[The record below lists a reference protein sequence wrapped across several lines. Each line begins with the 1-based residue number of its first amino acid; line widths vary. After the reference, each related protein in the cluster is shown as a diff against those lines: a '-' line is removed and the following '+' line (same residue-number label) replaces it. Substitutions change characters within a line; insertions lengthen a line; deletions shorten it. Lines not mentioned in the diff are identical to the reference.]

1 MGDYDD
7 TTYYLWVEETHKKA
21 VTLRLRVKKTL
32 FEGKSPFQTVH
43 ILETVE
49 HGRMLINDGMFML
62 CERDE
67 FVYHEMISHVPL
79 FLHPSPEKVLVIG
92 GGDGGTV
99 REVLK
104 HPGVKECRLVEIDG
118 MVVEACREFIPSTAS
133 ALDDPR
139 ARVTIDD
146 GVRFVAET
154 DERFD
159 VVLIDSTDPFG
170 AAAGLFDEKFY
181 SNVKKILTAQGIVV
195 AQGESPFYEMEMQK
209 KMVERM
215 ASLYERVHIYN
226 YTNLTYPGGFWSF
239 VLATRGLCPI
249 GDFDGARVERANLDL
264 SWYNAN
270 LHRGAFAIPEFQ
282 RKELGEGLTP
292 IERQ

>member
-7 TTYYLWVEETHKKA
+7 TTFYLWVEETHQKA
-21 VTLRLRVKKTL
+21 VTLRFRVRRTL
-32 FEGKSPFQTVH
+32 FEGRSPFQKVH
-43 ILETVE
+43 IVETVD
-49 HGRMLINDGMFML
+49 HGRLLINDGMFMV

-67 FVYHEMISHVPL
+67 FVYHEMICHVPL
-79 FLHPSPEKVLVIG
+79 FLHPAPEKVLVIG

-104 HPGVKECRLVEIDG
+104 HRGVKECRLVEIDA
-118 MVVEACREFIPSTAS
+118 MVVEACKEFLPRTAS

-139 ARVTIDD
+139 ASVTIDD

-159 VVLIDSTDPFG
+159 VVLVDSTDPYG
-170 AAAGLFDEKFY
+170 AAAGLFDETFY
-181 SNVKKILTAQGIVV
+181 SNVKKILTDQGIVV
-195 AQGESPFYEMEMQK
+195 AQGESPFYEIETQK
-209 KMVERM
+209 SMVEKM
-215 ASLYERVHIYN
+215 GSLFERVHIYN

-239 VLATRGLCPI
+239 VLASRGLCPI
-249 GDFDGARVERANLDL
+249 GDFDRSRVEKSDLPL
-264 SWYNAN
+264 SWYNAD

-282 RKELGEGLTP
+282 RSALGASLTP
-292 IERQ
+292 FKNP